1 MADSQVN
8 QYRREQDQAERYYSA
23 DDLDACFEPDEEEP
37 EPVEEDQL
45 CTTCGWSDAGCR
57 CRPDAHPRLSDPM
70 WEQEER

>member
-1 MADSQVN
+1 MADSQVS
-8 QYRREQDQAERYYSA
+8 QYRRENDQRFTSNE
-23 DDLDACFEPDEEEP
+23 DLDACFESDEPEEE
-37 EPVEEDQL
+37 L